1 MGELA
6 LARKKRRETACLPL
20 VLSFLLCISASMP
33 GYSASSKADDN
44 SPLGVV
50 EQKLF
55 FKTYGDES
63 QQSRLERIEKRVFG
77 SVMQGDFQER
87 LSRVTAAS
95 APQSNPDGSMTGSV
109 TKQEAGTSGGGDT
122 ATVPPARNTQD
133 DDQQAAL
140 ERARISVQAAREEE
154 ISRLMADGVNLWRAK
169 RGREALQ
176 RFEQV
181 VKLDPDN
188 AEAHYSAGIVY
199 ESTGN
204 FIEAMADYK
213 KAADVRPDNSEYM
226 DAVRAVQK
234 KMANKPPVD
243 PKQAEMSQLAI
254 DAAAAYKR
262 GEFLSAIDLYKQL
275 DAKAPNQ
282 ALVKYN
288 IGTLYLQVKDPFTA
302 LDYYKT
308 AVQLKPNEARYVQ
321 AYKQLKANVDKS
333 EAETQQSQQ
342 AWQQAGYNSG
352 GMTQAA
358 AAAATASKFR
368 NPAVNMGQPP
378 MQSQPQ
384 QQFAPQM
391 AAQGQGFNQGG
402 YPQQQTNQGFPQ
414 QQQGFANQGFPQQQ
428 QGFGNQ
434 GSPQQ
439 QQGFG
444 NQGFPQ
450 QQQGFGNQG
459 FPQQQQGFGNQ
470 GFPQQQQ
477 GGPPQQ
483 GFANQGYA
491 PQQGNSNQQNFGGGA
506 QNQNQQGAPQQ
517 QQTMAPQQNFAQP
530 PNNTS
535 APKSQTKTATASAT
549 AKKTT
554 PPKSQTA
561 ASDKWGNLTQKT
573 ADPTATYGIV
583 AGASKDGVK
592 ISAVGIASR
601 ASHAKLR
608 RGDLIRAVDGTVV
621 TSPAQLNQILSKKNG
636 ATVKLHV
643 QRGQTLGAVD
653 L

>member
-1 MGELA
+1 MGEVA
-6 LARKKRRETACLPL
+6 LAREKRRKTACLQL
-20 VLSFLLCISASMP
+20 VFSFLLCVSASTP
-33 GYSASSKADDN
+33 GYSAGGKADDN
-44 SPLGVV
+44 SPLGTV

-63 QQSRLERIEKRVFG
+63 QQQRLERIEKRVFG
-77 SVMQGDFQER
+77 SVMEGDFQER
-87 LSRVTAAS
+87 LNRVTSAS

-109 TKQEAGTSGGGDT
+109 TKQESGTSGGGE
-122 ATVPPARNTQD
+122 ASSAASAKNAQD
-133 DDQQAAL
+133 DEQQAAL
-140 ERARISVQAAREEE
+140 ERARVSVQAAREEE

-176 RFEQV
+176 KFEQV

-213 KAADVRPDNSEYM
+213 KAADVRPENSEYM

-234 KMANKPPVD
+234 KMATKQAPVD
-243 PKQAEMSQLAI
+243 PKQAEMSRLATE
-254 DAAAAYKR
+254 AGAAYKR
-262 GEFLSAIDLYKQL
+262 GEFLSAVDLYKQL

-288 IGTLYLQVKDPFTA
+288 IGTLYLQLKDPFTA

-308 AVQLKPNEARYVQ
+308 AVQLKPGDARYVQ

-333 EAETQQSQQ
+333 EAESQQSQQ

-358 AAAATASKFR
+358 AAAYTQSRARSAAMATAQQ
-368 NPAVNMGQPP
+368 AP

-384 QQFAPQM
+384 QQYAPQM

-402 YPQQQTNQGFPQ
+402 NPQQQFQSQGFQ
-414 QQQGFANQGFPQQQ
+414 QQ
-428 QGFGNQ
+428 
-434 GSPQQ
+434 
-439 QQGFG
+439 G

-459 FPQQQQGFGNQ
+459 APPQGFGNQGAPQQQQGFGNQ
-470 GFPQQQQ
+470 GFVQQ
-477 GGPPQQ
+477 GGQPQQ
-483 GFANQGYA
+483 AFANQGYA
-491 PQQGNSNQQNFGGGA
+491 PQQGNANQQGYNGG
-506 QNQNQQGAPQQ
+506 QQFQNQQGAPQQ
-517 QQTMAPQQNFAQP
+517 QQMAPQQNFSQ
-530 PNNTS
+530 PNNTQAQAAPKTPAKTVTSAKKS
-535 APKSQTKTATASAT
+535 APAKSQ
-549 AKKTT
+549 
-554 PPKSQTA
+554 PP
-561 ASDKWGNLTQKT
+561 SDKWGNLTQKT
-573 ADPTATYGIV
+573 ADPAATYGII
-583 AGASKDGVK
+583 AGASKEGVK
-592 ISAVGIASR
+592 ISSVGIASR
-601 ASHAKLR
+601 ASQAQLR

-621 TSPAQLNQILSKKNG
+621 SSPAQLNQILGKKNG
-636 ATVKLHV
+636 APVKLHV
-643 QRGQTLGAVD
+643 QRGQTLGVVD

>member
-6 LARKKRRETACLPL
+6 LARKKRREIACLPL
-20 VLSFLLCISASMP
+20 VFSFLLCISASSA
-33 GYSASSKADDN
+33 GFSASSKADDN

-55 FKTYGDES
+55 FKTYSDES

-87 LSRVTAAS
+87 LNRVTSAS
-95 APQSNPDGSMTGSV
+95 SPQANPDGSMTGSV
-109 TKQEAGTSGGGDT
+109 TKQESGTSGGGET
-122 ATVPPARNTQD
+122 SSAAPARNTQD
-133 DDQQAAL
+133 DEQQAAL
-140 ERARISVQAAREEE
+140 ERARVSVQAAKEEE

-213 KAADVRPDNSEYM
+213 KAADVRPDNSEYI
-226 DAVRAVQK
+226 DAVHAVQK

-243 PKQAEMSQLAI
+243 PKQAEMSQLAV

-288 IGTLYLQVKDPFTA
+288 LGTLYLQVKDPFTA

-308 AVQLKPNEARYVQ
+308 AVQLNPKDARYVQ
-321 AYKQLKANVDKS
+321 HYKELKANVDKS
-333 EAETQQSQQ
+333 EAESNQAQQ

-358 AAAATASKFR
+358 AAAASAPKFR
-368 NPAVNMGQPP
+368 NQAVNMGQAPMQSQP

-391 AAQGQGFNQGG
+391 ATQGQGFNQGG
-402 YPQQQTNQGFPQ
+402 YPQQQFPSQGYQPQ
-414 QQQGFANQGFPQQQ
+414 
-428 QGFGNQ
+428 
-434 GSPQQ
+434 
-439 QQGFG
+439 G

-459 FPQQQQGFGNQ
+459 FPQQQ
-470 GFPQQQQ
+470 

-483 GFANQGYA
+483 GFANQGFSQQQQGFANQGFPQQQGGQPQQGFANQGYQ
-491 PQQGNSNQQNFGGGA
+491 PQQGNAQQGNINQQGYNGG
-506 QNQNQQGAPQQ
+506 QQYQNQQGGQQ
-517 QQTMAPQQNFAQP
+517 QMSPQQNFAQP
-530 PNNTS
+530 PNSNAS
-535 APKSQTKTATASAT
+535 APAAPKSQTKSASAS
-549 AKKTT
+549 AKKSAA
-554 PPKSQTA
+554 KSQPP
-561 ASDKWGNLTQKT
+561 ASDKWGNLTQK
-573 ADPTATYGIV
+573 AGDPSATYGII
-583 AGASKDGVK
+583 AGASKEGVK
-592 ISAVGIASR
+592 ISSVGIASR
-601 ASHAKLR
+601 ASHAQLR

-621 TSPAQLNQILSKKNG
+621 SSPAQLNQILAKKNG
-636 ATVKLHV
+636 APVKLHV
-643 QRGQTLGAVD
+643 QRGQTLGVVD